1 MAKRV
6 IDFKDI
12 DYLRTELMYIRAML
26 SDEKA
31 DSRLTDL
38 IDFVEEA
45 MVDPDRDTRN
55 EMKRDVYRK
64 IKQTKDQDEAEA
76 WHKVYKQIDQI
87 YRTDVTERVNVRSH
101 YGR

>member
-55 EMKRDVYRK
+55 EIKRDVYQK
-64 IKQTKDQDEAEA
+64 IKQAKDQDEANA
-76 WHKVYKQIDQI
+76 WHKVYKQVDQV
-87 YRTDVTERVNVRSH
+87 YRTDVNERVNVRPH